1 MRKVCGICTG
11 VRGAAARQG
20 AAAHRG
26 GLRTRAPGKVLEKG
40 EETVNKALLSSN
52 SEEWA
57 TPRLFFDELNTE
69 KCINCKHL
77 YIKDFATGICEL
89 KGEII
94 HPDDSCPKFE
104 SSADN
109 TNSLKDGE
117 KGGEG
122 E

>member
-1 MRKVCGICTG
+1 ME
-11 VRGAAARQG
+11 VRED
-20 AAAHRG
+20 
-26 GLRTRAPGKVLEKG
+26 RA
-40 EETVNKALLSSN
+40 
-52 SEEWA
+52 
-57 TPRLFFDELNTE
+57 E
-69 KCINCKHL
+69 KCMNCKHL

-94 HPDDSCPKFE
+94 LPDDSCPKFE

-122 E
+122 NERNVISRKKKR